1 MHKTESLNVNYI
13 FAKLRETRL
22 ELEGGAVLNEF
33 FTYLSL
39 HGCLYV
45 DNFISLEAVPATN
58 KVFPQMSEV
67 EVLNLVKDLLGED
80 KDLDTFIL
88 DNVKSPEKREERI
101 KRLKKYSKSFSY
113 KHWEKVK

>member
-1 MHKTESLNVNYI
+1 
-13 FAKLRETRL
+13 
-22 ELEGGAVLNEF
+22 
-33 FTYLSL
+33 
-39 HGCLYV
+39 V

-88 DNVKSPEKREERI
+88 DNVKSPEKREEGI
-101 KRLKKYSKSFSY
+101 ERLKKYSKSFSY
-113 KHWEKVK
+113 KLWAKVK

>member
-1 MHKTESLNVNYI
+1 MN
-13 FAKLRETRL
+13 
-22 ELEGGAVLNEF
+22 
-33 FTYLSL
+33 
-39 HGCLYV
+39 
-45 DNFISLEAVPATN
+45 NFISLEAVPAN
-58 KVFPQMSEV
+58 NRVFPQMSEV

-88 DNVKSPEKREERI
+88 DNVKFPEKREKRI